1 MAKSYDELIQ
11 LSNHLFKCQY
21 PMLTLYQT
29 LADHFY
35 PERADFT
42 ITRNVGAE
50 FSDNLVDSY
59 PIIVRRDLG
68 NSFDAMLRDGDW
80 FNITTD
86 AGNMDYSGRQWLE
99 WATKRQ
105 RNVMYQRGAGYKRA
119 VKQGD
124 HDFATF
130 GQCVISL
137 EMNRQ
142 RNGLLY
148 RNWHL
153 RDCAWKEDE
162 NGEVGD
168 ITRKWKPTN
177 LDLKTIFGENAVHG
191 NVVKNCKDNPYQEVD
206 VRHIVMTS
214 EAYGDEQYQ
223 QYPYIS
229 IFIDVT
235 NAHIIETKPLTNKY
249 YAVPRFQTIA
259 GQPYAYSPATVA
271 GLPDARCLQAMTHT
285 LLEAGERYARP
296 PIAATTQAVRS
307 DIDLNPNGI
316 TWVDKE
322 YDEKLGA
329 ALRPIFQ
336 NTGGFPI
343 GLEMRNDIKGILN
356 SAFYLNKI
364 TLPPTDRDMTATE
377 VVERMKQYRRE
388 ALPLFAPVESEYNG
402 QICEMTF
409 DLMMRNNMF
418 GSVHDIPQSLL
429 GRDVEFKFE
438 SPLTQSEEE
447 RKVSQFSVTSQL
459 LAEATQF
466 DPATTANINFD
477 AALRDAIQ
485 GAGTPTFWLNDP
497 QQVAQQRM
505 MQQAQAAAQGAEQ

>member
-1 MAKSYDELIQ
+1 MAKSYDELVK
-11 LSNHLFKCQY
+11 LSDHLFKCQY

-42 ITRNVGAE
+42 VTRNVGTE

-68 NSFDAMLRDGDW
+68 NSFHSMLRDGDW
-80 FNITTD
+80 FDMTTSETHHDHD
-86 AGNMDYSGRQWLE
+86 ARAWLQ
-99 WATKRQ
+99 WATQTQ
-105 RNVMYQRGAGYKRA
+105 RKLMNHRSAGFTRA

-137 EMNRQ
+137 ELNRQ
-142 RNGLLY
+142 RTGLLY

-153 RDCAWKEDE
+153 RDCAWREDE
-162 NGEVGD
+162 TGEVGD
-168 ITRKWKPTN
+168 ISRKWKPSN
-177 LDLKTIFGENAVHG
+177 IDLKTIFGEDRVHA
-191 NVVKNCKDNPYQEVD
+191 NVIKKCKENPYQEVD
-206 VRHIVMTS
+206 VRHIVMSS
-214 EAYGDEQYQ
+214 EAYGDDKYQ
-223 QYPYIS
+223 QFPYVS
-229 IFIDVT
+229 IFIDVSNET
-235 NAHIIETKPLTNKY
+235 IIETTGLTNQY

-307 DIDLNPNGI
+307 DVDLNPNGI
-316 TWVDKE
+316 TWVDKD
-322 YDEKLGA
+322 YDERLGA

-336 NTGGFPI
+336 NSGGFPI
-343 GLEMRNDIKGILN
+343 GVEMRNDIKGIL
-356 SAFYLNKI
+356 STAFYLNKI

-388 ALPLFAPVESEYNG
+388 ALPLFSPVESEYNG
-402 QICEMTF
+402 KLCEMTF
-409 DLMMRNNMF
+409 DLMMQNNMF

-438 SPLTQSEEE
+438 SPLTASEEE
-447 RKVSQFSVTSQL
+447 KKVSQFQVTSQL
-459 LAEATQF
+459 LAEASQF
-466 DPATTANINFD
+466 DPSAGANVNFD

-485 GAGTPTFWLNDP
+485 GAGTPEFWLNDP
-497 QQVAQQRM
+497 KQVQQQRM
-505 MQQAQAAAQGAEQ
+505 MQQAQMAAQGEQ